1 MNVLKKRWGYLFMAI
16 ILLLFMGIGYAFS
29 IFVVPIGFLAC
40 TNIGVYALLIGNIT
54 FPILVFILNLRAI
67 KRYVPSYRQ
76 EVIKTFFAPLA
87 AGFWMALAAVSVYG
101 LVGFVIGSNLIRTML
116 AVCVAVVVYFTA
128 FLLLKGLTKE
138 ELFDFPMGRRLYLL
152 ARKMHLMR

>member
-1 MNVLKKRWGYLFMAI
+1 
-16 ILLLFMGIGYAFS
+16 
-29 IFVVPIGFLAC
+29 
-40 TNIGVYALLIGNIT
+40 
-54 FPILVFILNLRAI
+54 
-67 KRYVPSYRQ
+67 
-76 EVIKTFFAPLA
+76 
-87 AGFWMALAAVSVYG
+87 MALAAVSVYG

-152 ARKMHLMR
+152 AMKNAPKEIKK

>member
-1 MNVLKKRWGYLFMAI
+1 M
-16 ILLLFMGIGYAFS
+16 
-29 IFVVPIGFLAC
+29 AC

-116 AVCVAVVVYFTA
+116 AVCVAVVVYF
-128 FLLLKGLTKE
+128 KE

-152 ARKMHLMR
+152 ARKMHLMK